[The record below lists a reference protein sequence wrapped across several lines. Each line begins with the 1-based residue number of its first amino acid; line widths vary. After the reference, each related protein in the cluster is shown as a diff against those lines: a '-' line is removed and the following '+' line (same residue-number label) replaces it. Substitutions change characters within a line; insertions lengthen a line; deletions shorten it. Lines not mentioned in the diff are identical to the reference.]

1 MTRADSTDPRRLVRL
16 ARESEERGDTAKSLQ
31 LYEQAIETLGDES
44 DLELL
49 ADAWRW
55 KGTLHRE
62 QGETETAYNCYKE
75 SLRYAVRCGSVI
87 CKAHCYNCLAII
99 AQRRGNLTECE

>member
-1 MTRADSTDPRRLVRL
+1 MTSADSVGPRRLVRL
-16 ARESEERGDTAKSLQ
+16 ARDSEERGDTAQSLQ
-31 LYEQAIETLGDES
+31 FYEQAIEALRDDS

-62 QGETETAYNCYKE
+62 QGETETAHNCYKE
-75 SLRYAVRCGSVI
+75 SLRYAVPLRVGDR
-87 CKAHCYNCLAII
+87 KAHCYKLPGHNRPA
-99 AQRRGNLTECE
+99 AGQSHRV